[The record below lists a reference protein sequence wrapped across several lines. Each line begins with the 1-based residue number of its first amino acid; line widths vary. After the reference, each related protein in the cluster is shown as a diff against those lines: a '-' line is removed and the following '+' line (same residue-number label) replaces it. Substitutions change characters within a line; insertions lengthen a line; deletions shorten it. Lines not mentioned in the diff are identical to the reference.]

1 MTLSH
6 YARLLHFAV
15 VKVYFEQLISEHVLD
30 KSWLGIIDITSNTRA
45 CDNCVFQ
52 EKKVKH

>member
-6 YARLLHFAV
+6 YARPLHFAV

-30 KSWLGIIDITSNTRA
+30 KSWLGIIVYHIQHAR
-45 CDNCVFQ
+45 VR
-52 EKKVKH
+52 